1 MIQNT
6 NDIYNLILRPEYTM
20 PFIRGG
26 MKPHGNYSVHNNT
39 GNRIDI
45 TLGVGWLTIYM
56 FHNMNSQY
64 YEKISLSN
72 AAGRAEY
79 KRFRDLLLSKHIA
92 AMVQDI
98 EQNYR

>member
-20 PFIRGG
+20 PFNRSGI
-26 MKPHGNYSVHNNT
+26 KPHGKYSLHNST
-39 GNRIDI
+39 GDRIDI
-45 TLGVGWLTIYM
+45 TLGIGWLTIYM
-56 FHNMNSQY
+56 FHNMNSKY

-79 KRFRDLLLSKHIA
+79 KRFRDLLFTKHVV
-92 AMVQDI
+92 AMVHNTN
-98 EQNYR
+98 ENHR